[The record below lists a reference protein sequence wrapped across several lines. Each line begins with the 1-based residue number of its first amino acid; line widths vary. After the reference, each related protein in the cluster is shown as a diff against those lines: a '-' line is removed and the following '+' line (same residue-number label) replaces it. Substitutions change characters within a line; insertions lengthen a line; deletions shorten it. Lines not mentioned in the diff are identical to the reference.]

1 MTKAGGL
8 GDWCHSGPASG
19 KEPFARKGDQAEIWA
34 VGVHSYMRRC
44 QIKVQFEC
52 ALKTKFLESSFQPM
66 TLISS
71 YQSIP

>member
-34 VGVHSYMRRC
+34 VGVHSYMLYLT
-44 QIKVQFEC
+44 FHD
-52 ALKTKFLESSFQPM
+52 L
-66 TLISS
+66 
-71 YQSIP
+71 YQQWHNIT

>member
-1 MTKAGGL
+1 MYGTEAGEETKLLGGR
-8 GDWCHSGPASG
+8 
-19 KEPFARKGDQAEIWA
+19 RKLMPLSEIE
-34 VGVHSYMRRC
+34 GREDTRRC